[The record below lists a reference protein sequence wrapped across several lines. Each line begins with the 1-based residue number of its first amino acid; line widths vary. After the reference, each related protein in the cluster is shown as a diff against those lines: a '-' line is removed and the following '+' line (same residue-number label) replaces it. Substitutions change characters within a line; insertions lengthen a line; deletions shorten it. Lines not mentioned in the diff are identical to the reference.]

1 VLKAL
6 LAERQSSPNR
16 QCNDFF
22 DYVIEEMNKEKSIL
36 TESIALDLIFLL
48 LFASF
53 ETTSLAL
60 TFAMKLLT
68 DNPKVLEGLTVSSI
82 LLNINP

>member
-1 VLKAL
+1 MLKDL

-22 DYVIEEMNKEKSIL
+22 DYVIEEMNKEKSAL
-36 TESIALDLIFLL
+36 TESIALDLMFVL

-68 DNPKVLEGLTVSSI
+68 DNPKVLGELTVSNI
-82 LLNINP
+82 LLDIKT

>member
-1 VLKAL
+1 MLKAL
-6 LAERQSSPNR
+6 LAERRSSPNR

-22 DYVIEEMNKEKSIL
+22 DNVIEEMNKEKPIL
-36 TESIALDLIFLL
+36 TESIALDLMFVL

>member
-1 VLKAL
+1 MLKAL

-36 TESIALDLIFLL
+36 TESIVLDLMFVL

-68 DNPKVLEGLTVSSI
+68 DNPKVLEGLTVSGI